1 MLRRAQSRGD
11 SFLEAATN
19 VAFGFV
25 LALVTQ
31 AIVYPLFG
39 IATTL
44 TTDGTI
50 AVIFTIVSLVRSY
63 LVRRAFETFGH
74 RTPEPRGSLHA
85 RP

>member
-1 MLRRAQSRGD
+1 MLRRAQSKED

-19 VAFGFV
+19 VALGFV

-39 IATTL
+39 ISTTFV
-44 TTDGTI
+44 TDGTI
-50 AVIFTIVSLVRSY
+50 AVIFTALSLVRSY
-63 LVRRAFETFGH
+63 LVRRAFETFGG
-74 RTPEPRGSLHA
+74 RLPLYGGRHA